1 MTTILLVEDQLLVRQ
16 GLKMMLE
23 HYGQMKV
30 IGDVSNGQEAIA
42 FLQKEQ
48 VDLVLMDI
56 RMPVMNGLDAA
67 KEMLTLWP
75 TIKIVMLTTF
85 DDDDY
90 IIDALQLGVKG
101 YLLKDTEPEQ
111 MIQSIRTCLNGGVL
125 LGEGI
130 ANRILPKLQKKQTV
144 PPVIASLTDRE
155 LAIVQLVAEGKNNEE
170 ISKILHLSIGT
181 VKNHM
186 SHILQKLDLRDRTQ
200 LAVFAIKHD
209 LV

>member
-42 FLQKEQ
+42 FLQKEP